1 MGECGYLY
9 ADKTVV
15 YMVPA
20 SSLILMATNALLG
33 IAIPVGLSVYL
44 VRKHHARLST
54 ILIGAGTF
62 LLFALVLESILHQL
76 VLKGPHGASI
86 LNNTLLYAIYGGLAA
101 GIFEETGRFLSMKF
115 LMKKEPS
122 TPLPGVAYGIGHGG
136 AEMLI
141 IFGITMINNL
151 VISALIN
158 SGQADILFSK
168 APEEAAAQLQAQLDQ
183 LQTIGAGTLMIGL
196 WERISALILHLGL
209 SMMVWVAV
217 RKGGKWMWLFPAA
230 IALHAIVDA
239 GAVLLQKSAGMV
251 PLELIVTA
259 EAIAVAAIG
268 YMSAKRAG
276 SLPADLL

>member
-1 MGECGYLY
+1 
-9 ADKTVV
+9 
-15 YMVPA
+15 MVPVGT
-20 SSLILMATNALLG
+20 LIMMAVNAVLG
-33 IAIPVGLSVYL
+33 IAVPVCLSVYL

-62 LLFALVLESILHQL
+62 ILFALVLESIMHQL

-86 LNNTLLYAIYGGLAA
+86 LDNTLRYAIYGGLAA
-101 GIFEETGRFLSMKF
+101 GVFEETGRFLSMKF

-122 TPLPGVAYGIGHGG
+122 APLPGVAYGIGHGG
-136 AEMLI
+136 VEMLI

-158 SGQADILFSK
+158 SGQTDVIFSK
-168 APEEAAAQLQAQLDQ
+168 VPVEAVEQLRSQLDQ
-183 LQTIGAGTLMIGL
+183 LQTIGVGTLIIGI
-196 WERISALILHLGL
+196 WERFSALVLHLGL

-217 RKGGKWMWLFPAA
+217 RKGGKWLWLFPAA

-251 PLELIVTA
+251 PLELIVTS
-259 EAIAVAAIG
+259 EAIAVSAIG
-268 YMSAKRAG
+268 YMLSKK
-276 SLPADLL
+276 L

>member
-1 MGECGYLY
+1 
-9 ADKTVV
+9 
-15 YMVPA
+15 MVPV
-20 SSLILMATNALLG
+20 SSLIMMAVNAVLG
-33 IAIPVGLSVYL
+33 IAVPVCLSVYL

-62 LLFALVLESILHQL
+62 ILFALVLESIMHQL

-86 LNNTLLYAIYGGLAA
+86 LDNTLRYAIYGGLAA
-101 GIFEETGRFLSMKF
+101 GVFEETGRFLSMKF

-122 TPLPGVAYGIGHGG
+122 SPLPGVAYGIGHGG
-136 AEMLI
+136 VEMLI

-158 SGQADILFSK
+158 SGQTDVIFSK
-168 APEEAAAQLQAQLDQ
+168 VPDEAVEQLRSQLDQ
-183 LQTIGAGTLMIGL
+183 LQTIGVGTLIIGI
-196 WERISALILHLGL
+196 WERFSALVLHLGL

-217 RKGGKWMWLFPAA
+217 RKGGKWLWLFPAA

-251 PLELIVTA
+251 PLELIVTS

-268 YMSAKRAG
+268 YMLSKK
-276 SLPADLL
+276 L

>member
-1 MGECGYLY
+1 M
-9 ADKTVV
+9 
-15 YMVPA
+15 
-20 SSLILMATNALLG
+20 MAVNAVLG
-33 IAIPVGLSVYL
+33 IAVPVCLSVYL
-44 VRKHHARLST
+44 ARKHHARLST

-62 LLFALVLESILHQL
+62 ILFALVLESIMHQL

-86 LNNTLLYAIYGGLAA
+86 LDNTLRYAIYGGLAA
-101 GIFEETGRFLSMKF
+101 GVFEETGRFLSMKF

-122 TPLPGVAYGIGHGG
+122 APLPGVAYGIGHGG
-136 AEMLI
+136 VEMLI

-158 SGQADILFSK
+158 SGQTDVIFSK
-168 APEEAAAQLQAQLDQ
+168 VPVEAVEQLRSQLDQ
-183 LQTIGAGTLMIGL
+183 LQTIGAGTLIIGI
-196 WERISALILHLGL
+196 WERFSALVLHLGL

-217 RKGGKWMWLFPAA
+217 RKGGKWLWLFPAA

-251 PLELIVTA
+251 PLELIVTS

-268 YMSAKRAG
+268 YMLSKK
-276 SLPADLL
+276 L

>member
-1 MGECGYLY
+1 
-9 ADKTVV
+9 
-15 YMVPA
+15 MVPVGT
-20 SSLILMATNALLG
+20 LIMMAVNAVLG
-33 IAIPVGLSVYL
+33 IAVPVCLSVYL

-62 LLFALVLESILHQL
+62 ILFALVLESIMHQL

-86 LNNTLLYAIYGGLAA
+86 LDNTLRYAIYGGLAA
-101 GIFEETGRFLSMKF
+101 GVFEETGRFLSMKF

-122 TPLPGVAYGIGHGG
+122 APLPGVAYGIGHGG
-136 AEMLI
+136 VEMLI

-158 SGQADILFSK
+158 SGQTDVIFSK
-168 APEEAAAQLQAQLDQ
+168 VPDEAVEQLRSQLDQ
-183 LQTIGAGTLMIGL
+183 LQTIGVGTLIIGI
-196 WERISALILHLGL
+196 WERFSALVLHLGL

-217 RKGGKWMWLFPAA
+217 RKGGKWLWLFPAA

-251 PLELIVTA
+251 PLELIVTS

-268 YMSAKRAG
+268 YMLSKK
-276 SLPADLL
+276 L